1 MKRIKIWLVGTLLL
15 LVSCVPETTEEEIVQ
30 PNDEQ
35 SEQEISIVP
44 SYQLSKENYKMILPF
59 RPSKAR
65 GVITRQIANRV
76 DIDEMEEGLRRHSTE
91 VFDPGKYYY
100 EDGQYLTKDMVESW
114 IDDLNPD
121 RPAEGADP
129 EEYRDNPRYLS
140 HILEQNF
147 LKKNEE
153 DDTVEL
159 VGVSIGI
166 ALKSVYRFQSEIG
179 GPYYYESIPFNEMLE
194 QGQEMAQKILE
205 RVRKIEGLE
214 EVPIMIALFQE
225 EEQSSPVPGN
235 YIRKTLVPS
244 HDMMIG
250 DWETIDEEYVLFPS
264 SEAKEQY
271 FEDYELISNFGNEI
285 SQYFPNYVG
294 YIGEGFYI
302 DDDLKKLTI
311 EIPIE
316 FYGSAEVVGFTQYTY
331 GIVKGMFS
339 NRYDLE
345 IKIESSQKLES
356 IIYREAGDE
365 ELTVHIFH

>member
-1 MKRIKIWLVGTLLL
+1 MKKIYIWFIGILLL
-15 LVSCVPETTEEEIVQ
+15 LVGCVPETTEEEIVQ

-44 SYQLSKENYKMILPF
+44 SYQLSKKNYKMILPF

-65 GVITRQIANRV
+65 GVINRQINNRL
-76 DIDEMEEGLRRHSTE
+76 DIDEMEDGLRRHSTE

-114 IDDLNPD
+114 IDDLNPE
-121 RPAEGADP
+121 RPEKDAD
-129 EEYRDNPRYLS
+129 EQEFRDNPRYLS
-140 HILEQNF
+140 HVLEQNY
-147 LKKNEE
+147 LKKNEDE
-153 DDTVEL
+153 TVEL
-159 VGVSIGI
+159 VGVSIGL
-166 ALKSVYRFQSEIG
+166 ALKSVYRFETETG
-179 GPYYYESIPFNEMLE
+179 GPYYEPISFDEMLK
-194 QGQEMAQKILE
+194 QGKDIAQTILE
-205 RVRKIEGLE
+205 RLRQIEGLG

-225 EEQSSPVPGN
+225 QEQSAPIPGN
-235 YIRKTLVPS
+235 FITKTVVPE

-250 DWETIDEEYVLFPS
+250 EWESINEKYVLFPS
-264 SEAKEQY
+264 DEAKDKY
-271 FEDYELISNFGNEI
+271 FEDYDIIHNFGQDI

-302 DDDLKKLTI
+302 NDELIKLSI

-331 GIVKGMFS
+331 GVVKAMFP

-345 IKIESSQKLES
+345 VKITSSQKIESF
-356 IIYREAGDE
+356 IYREAGE
-365 ELTVHIFH
+365 EDPTVHILH